1 MTSMSLLQPVEMNM
15 YVFKMYSIVLGSR
28 KFMSARQNGASFA
41 HPLHSSGRPVSCAL
55 VIKFG
60 VKLCY
65 DPQIPTLTRY
75 SGIVSISF

>member
-1 MTSMSLLQPVEMNM
+1 M
-15 YVFKMYSIVLGSR
+15 YVFKMYSIVLYRLEEIHALWG
-28 KFMSARQNGASFA
+28 QNGASFA